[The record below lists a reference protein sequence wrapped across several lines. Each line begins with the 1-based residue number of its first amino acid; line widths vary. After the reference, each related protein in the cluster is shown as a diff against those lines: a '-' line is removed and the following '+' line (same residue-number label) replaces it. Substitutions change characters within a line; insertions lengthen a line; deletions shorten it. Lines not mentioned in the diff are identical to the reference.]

1 MCPDLETLQ
10 ITATHHTCL
19 QRGTHVQTIQG
30 VARFKQNMYSVQH
43 FACVITGTKVHKL
56 QKTQKLEKNCG
67 FVCIIPKHCY
77 EGLQRK
83 LSLRSSFV
91 SHVCNAVTQQVG
103 LCSTHS
109 QISLLQTVNSD
120 AARSHVQAQD
130 TKRKYSSRPVPKS
143 MSRQRVAGKHY
154 GAVTSTCG
162 LRFFV
167 VAKKITCT
175 VERALPN
182 MKAFSAYNR
191 SQPFTTKIY
200 SGVMSD
206 HSLLNNISF
215 PPPFLHTEASST
227 FFSPTYTFFSAKLH
241 TVKLRYPRTKTSF
254 PHIELT

>member
-130 TKRKYSSRPVPKS
+130 TKEKIQFKTSPQKHVSSEGCWKTLWSSHFHLWPEILCGCQENHVHR
-143 MSRQRVAGKHY
+143 G
-154 GAVTSTCG
+154 TC
-162 LRFFV
+162 
-167 VAKKITCT
+167 VAKHESI
-175 VERALPN
+175 
-182 MKAFSAYNR
+182 FSVQQVTTLYN
-191 SQPFTTKIY
+191 K
-200 SGVMSD
+200 
-206 HSLLNNISF
+206 NI
-215 PPPFLHTEASST
+215 LWGDE
-227 FFSPTYTFFSAKLH
+227 
-241 TVKLRYPRTKTSF
+241 
-254 PHIELT
+254 